1 MRDGSRASVPDK
13 PAAQRYNT
21 IVYVKVRDMK
31 IVYSDPKSGRT
42 AQSELSSDMVA
53 MVINKRIGDEIDG
66 AVVGLSGYTLK
77 ITGGSDKSGFPMDN
91 SIQGTAKRS
100 VMKKI
105 ADAGKDKGEYRRKT
119 VAGSTISE
127 NIEQLN
133 AVIVKYGD
141 KPIEEVFPKKEKGEA
156 KDQEQKQ

>member
-1 MRDGSRASVPDK
+1 MKRVI
-13 PAAQRYNT
+13 N
-21 IVYVKVRDMK
+21 MK

-42 AQSELSSDMVA
+42 AQAELSSDMVA
-53 MVINKRIGDEIDG
+53 MVINKRIGDELDG

-100 VMKKI
+100 VMRKI

-127 NIEQLN
+127 NIEQVN
-133 AVIVKYGD
+133 AVITKYGD
-141 KPIEEVFPKKEKGEA
+141 KPIEEVFPKKEKAQE
-156 KDQEQKQ
+156 EQKQQ

>member
-1 MRDGSRASVPDK
+1 VASKGGAYSR
-13 PAAQRYNT
+13 
-21 IVYVKVRDMK
+21 VRIMK

-42 AQSELSSDMVA
+42 AQAELSSDMVA

-66 AVVGLSGYTLK
+66 ALIGLSGYTLK

-105 ADAGKDKGEYRRKT
+105 ADSGKDKGEYRRKT

-127 NIEQLN
+127 SIEQVN
-133 AVIVKYGD
+133 AVITKYGD
-141 KPIEEVFPKKEKGEA
+141 KPIEEVFPKKEKAQE
-156 KDQEQKQ
+156 EQKQQ

>member
-1 MRDGSRASVPDK
+1 MLSGSQRAALMKRVI
-13 PAAQRYNT
+13 N
-21 IVYVKVRDMK
+21 MK

-42 AQSELSSDMVA
+42 AQAELSSDMVA
-53 MVINKRIGDEIDG
+53 MVINKRIGDELDG

-100 VMKKI
+100 VMRKI

-127 NIEQLN
+127 NIEQVN
-133 AVIVKYGD
+133 AVITKYGD
-141 KPIEEVFPKKEKGEA
+141 KPIEEVFPKKEKAQE
-156 KDQEQKQ
+156 EQKQQ

>member
-1 MRDGSRASVPDK
+1 MRDGSRASMSDCPE
-13 PAAQRYNT
+13 AQRYNT

-133 AVIVKYGD
+133 AVIIKYGD

-156 KDQEQKQ
+156 KEQEQKQ

>member
-1 MRDGSRASVPDK
+1 MRDGSWAGLPDCSE
-13 PAAQRYNT
+13 AQCYNT
-21 IVYVKVRDMK
+21 IIYVKVRDMK

-66 AVVGLSGYTLK
+66 AVIGLSGYTLK

-100 VMKKI
+100 VMKKV

-141 KPIEEVFPKKEKGEA
+141 KPIDEVFPKKEKP
-156 KDQEQKQ
+156 KDQEQKE

>member
-105 ADAGKDKGEYRRKT
+105 ADAGKDKGEYRLKT

-127 NIEQLN
+127 NLEHLN